1 MAEGGEDVPF
11 VRALLDTGIDGYKP
25 KFTNLIVFIKNTD
38 GTVIW
43 KDKYQTSESHVHA
56 EIQMLI
62 DKEFKDKV
70 EKGKAD
76 KTEKVDIILTSNY
89 SPCWECALELKKF
102 YKGKKHLIR
111 KFTIR
116 FSRLYKREEYDNE
129 ICLRDLK
136 SKGITLEA
144 MTEES
149 WFDVLMIQ
157 KPRFDSM
164 KNAKYSFEEMMN
176 EDDWFD
182 KVMEHFYLDPV
193 KVKKRDVDT
202 RKKLE
207 KLLRQVSSESS
218 DSEAERL
225 ANDLKNLKV
234 EGGSD

>member
-144 MTEES
+144 MTEKS
-149 WFDVLMIQ
+149 WFNVLMTD
-157 KPRFDSM
+157 KSWLDSM
-164 KNAKYSFEEMMN
+164 STQQKSSFEKMMN
-176 EDDWFD
+176 EKDCFD
-182 KVMEHFYLDPV
+182 KVMKLFGLVPN
-193 KVKKRDVDT
+193 KVKQRDAATSKDLT
-202 RKKLE
+202 DLLAQDKKT
-207 KLLRQVSSESS
+207 Q
-218 DSEAERL
+218 DSRL
-225 ANDLKNLKV
+225 KQII
-234 EGGSD
+234 S